1 MDSYHYLLCI
11 KLETKGENFL
21 KTGNPKG
28 FIEIC
33 DLFKSWAENRPKCP
47 VQVGV
52 DIIIDFPA
60 FVRAGSPRSTGRDVF
75 YRIAT
80 PRGTCFIDYPS
91 DINNWFNICDM
102 IDNGKIRLLPWTE
115 LKNAIE
121 LDAAYVT
128 GMGRSYGEAAFTT
141 NFFRGY

>member
-1 MDSYHYLLCI
+1 MNNYRFLLCF
-11 KLETKGENFL
+11 KLKIEGEGFL
-21 KTGNPKG
+21 KTGIPKS
-28 FIEIC
+28 FLELIAF
-33 DLFKSWAENRPKCP
+33 LNSYAEHRPKSP
-47 VQVGV
+47 VQLGV

-115 LKNAIE
+115 LKSAIE
-121 LDAAYVT
+121 LDAACVT